1 MIDRVTEALDAIATA
16 TVWSAGAVL
25 LTGFVVLI
33 GAAAAGEPARVY
45 ELAVLKVLGAT
56 RRQILGGFLMRQA
69 LMGAAAGLVAIAVG
83 AIAGWVVMVWVMEA
97 SYSFEPLS
105 ALSVVV
111 AGIAASLVA
120 SVVFILRP
128 LAARPARVLRPQD

>member
-1 MIDRVTEALDAIATA
+1 
-16 TVWSAGAVL
+16 
-25 LTGFVVLI
+25 
-33 GAAAAGEPARVY
+33 
-45 ELAVLKVLGAT
+45 
-56 RRQILGGFLMRQA
+56 
-69 LMGAAAGLVAIAVG
+69 MGAAAGLVAIAVG